1 MTVESTLPRP
11 GGAYNRLRTALGR
24 NPVSPDPELPAS
36 WLPRTMAEA
45 IPEVFRGFARVRR
58 PVFLGARVRIRAAGR
73 IKWGRGC
80 RIGRGSSV
88 DGYASEGVVLGPGSR
103 IGDYSTITCTSHVT
117 RVGKG
122 VSIGARTGFGDYCHF
137 GSSGGITIGDDVL
150 GGSYVSFHS
159 QDHVFSDPHILIAN
173 QGVTERGI
181 IIGDNC
187 WIGAK
192 ATFLDGAKVG
202 SHSVVAAG
210 SVVKGDFPDHSLIGG
225 VPARLL
231 RSLAPSANEG

>member
-1 MTVESTLPRP
+1 M
-11 GGAYNRLRTALGR
+11 
-24 NPVSPDPELPAS
+24 SPDPDLPNT

-45 IPEVFRGFARVRR
+45 LPDLARGLARTRR
-58 PVFLGARVRIRAAGR
+58 PVFLGARIRIRAAGR
-73 IKWGRGC
+73 ITWGRGS
-80 RIGRGSSV
+80 RIGRGSTV

-117 RVGKG
+117 RLGKG

-137 GSSGGITIGDDVL
+137 GSSGGIVIGDDVL

-159 QDHVFSDPHILIAN
+159 QDHVFSDPHALIRD
-173 QGVTERGI
+173 QGVTEGGI
-181 IIGDNC
+181 MIGDNC

-192 ATFLDGAKVG
+192 VTFLDGAKVG

-210 SVVKGDFPDHSLIGG
+210 AVVKGKFPDHSLIGG

-231 RSLAPSANEG
+231 RSLASSATED